1 MTYDPNVPAPTQRIS
16 DTQAPIQT
24 NFNFLQ
30 SGDAS
35 FLPESINL
43 NNRTQI
49 GPINNDPD
57 TLANSFRLYCK
68 EDGDNNPELFG
79 RNEEGDILQFTKGAP
94 DLLDS
99 GHTFL
104 IGGLRF
110 QWFQATVQNLD
121 LVDFP
126 IEFGATPFVVLAN
139 ESTNNNADFD
149 FVKAPFA
156 TYTTT
161 QFQVRLTRA
170 DGDPQEDDKLLTFMA
185 IGPA

>member
-1 MTYDPNVPAPTQRIS
+1 MTYDPNVPAATQRIS

-24 NFNFLQ
+24 NFDFIQKGNPT
-30 SGDAS
+30 

-57 TLANSFRLYCK
+57 TLANAFRLYCK

-110 QWFQATVQNLD
+110 QWFQIIAKNLQIIT
-121 LVDFP
+121 FP
-126 IEFGATPFVVLAN
+126 IEFSAIPFVVIGA
-139 ESTNNNADFD
+139 ESTDNNTDFD

-156 TYTTT
+156 KYKVDE
-161 QFQVRLTRA
+161 FQLRLTRA
-170 DGDPQEDDKLLTFMA
+170 DGDAQDDLKLLTFMA

>member
-1 MTYDPNVPAPTQRIS
+1 MTYDPNVPAATQRIA
-16 DTQAPIQT
+16 DTQAPIQN
-24 NFNFLQ
+24 NFTFIQ
-30 SGDAS
+30 SGDDS

-43 NNRTQI
+43 NNRTPLVI
-49 GPINNDPD
+49 DNDPT
-57 TLANSFRLYCK
+57 TLANAFRIYCK
-68 EDGDNNPELFG
+68 EDSDANPEMFG
-79 RNEEGDILQFTKGAP
+79 RNDAGDILQFTKGAP

-110 QWFQATVQNLD
+110 QWFQEIAKNLQ
-121 LVDFP
+121 LIDFP

-170 DGDPQEDDKLLTFMA
+170 DGGAQNDLKLLTFMA